1 MRGIFFW
8 VIHGKM
14 RLPSMAKD
22 YYKTLGIEKSASKDE
37 IKKAFHKKAHEY
49 HPDKKGGDEAKFKEV
64 NEAYQTLSDDQ
75 KRASYDQFGSDGPQM
90 GGFGG
95 GQGGGFDGFDF
106 GGFGQGQ
113 GGFEFDIG
121 DMFGGMFGG
130 GRRAQKPHGADLQ
143 TNMTIDFKD
152 SVFGVEKELKVTKPS
167 TCTVCKGDGATPG
180 TKLHEC
186 DKCHGSGTIRSV
198 QRTIIGQIA
207 TNALCDKC
215 IGTGK
220 IPKDPCKTCRGTGVV
235 RDTRTI
241 KLSVPAGINHGET
254 LRVTGMGEA
263 TQGGPSGDLYVH
275 ISVTPHKTIKRQ
287 GSDLYSSLDIKLSDA
302 LLGTEYQIETL
313 DGPATVTVP
322 AGAHL
327 GSTVIIKE
335 KGVPNSRSKRGNFV
349 VQLNIKLPEKLS
361 KESKALIEELKK
373 QGI

>member
-1 MRGIFFW
+1 
-8 VIHGKM
+8 
-14 RLPSMAKD
+14 MAKD
-22 YYKTLGIEKSASKDE
+22 YYKTLGVEKSASKDE
-37 IKKAFHKKAHEY
+37 IKKAFHKMAHKY
-49 HPDKKGGDEAKFKEV
+49 HPDKKDGDEAKFKEV

-75 KRASYDQFGSDGPQM
+75 KRASYDQFGADGPQM

-95 GQGGGFDGFDF
+95 QGGFDGFDF

-130 GRRAQKPHGADLQ
+130 GRGTRKPHGADLQ
-143 TNMTIDFKD
+143 TNMTIDFKE

-215 IGTGK
+215 MGVGK
-220 IPKDPCKTCRGTGVV
+220 IPTDPCKTCKGTGVV

-263 TQGGPSGDLYVH
+263 IQGGPSGDLYVH
-275 ISVTPHKTIKRQ
+275 IAVTPHKTIKRQ
-287 GSDLYSSLDIKLSDA
+287 GSDLYSTLDIRLTDA

-335 KGVPNSRSKRGNFV
+335 KGVPTNRSKRGNFV